1 MKKIRLV
8 QQDWQNGFANR
19 DIQKCTDIC
28 VISNAMT
35 IKAFNPE
42 VEISVDAGCCAGVT
56 PQSHKTA
63 LDAMKGCQIRIEE

>member
-1 MKKIRLV
+1 VELIGV
-8 QQDWQNGFANR
+8 
-19 DIQKCTDIC
+19 CTDIC

-42 VEISVDAGCCAGVT
+42 VEISVYAGCCAGVT

-63 LDAMKGCQIRIEE
+63 LEAMKGCQIRIEE

>member
-1 MKKIRLV
+1 
-8 QQDWQNGFANR
+8 
-19 DIQKCTDIC
+19 
-28 VISNAMT
+28 MT

-63 LDAMKGCQIRIEE
+63 LDAMKGCQIRIEEQMLKNDDKMLTSDRQ